1 MRAGGINLF
10 GDDIT
15 IEYTPHEAVHK
26 MYEKCVEELH
36 MGCCDDKQAE
46 LSALVNGLSQA
57 LSELERLDEIE
68 KKIMDLLCK

>member
-46 LSALVNGLSQA
+46 SCRENQG
-57 LSELERLDEIE
+57 
-68 KKIMDLLCK
+68 